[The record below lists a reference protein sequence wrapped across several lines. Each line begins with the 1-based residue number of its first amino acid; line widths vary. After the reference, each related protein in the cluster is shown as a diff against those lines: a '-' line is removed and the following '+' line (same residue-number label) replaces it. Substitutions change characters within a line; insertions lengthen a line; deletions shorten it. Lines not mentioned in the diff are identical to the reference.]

1 MNLCSKVGRAAASGL
16 IVGKRRSSRSFLRV
30 QQTPAKVGMCNPAV
44 SRDEMG
50 ERWTKRAAGEK
61 REGVGEREREGEGG
75 EESGQNRR
83 KRGEGGERERE
94 RARVN
99 D

>member
-16 IVGKRRSSRSFLRV
+16 IVRKRRFSRSFLRV
-30 QQTPAKVGMCNPAV
+30 QQTPVKVGMCNPAV

-50 ERWTKRAAGEK
+50 ERWTKRAAGKKKE
-61 REGVGEREREGEGG
+61 REWEREREREGKRAVKTEGR
-75 EESGQNRR
+75 EE
-83 KRGEGGERERE
+83 KEEREK
-94 RARVN
+94 ARVN